1 MGYETLIYDYVIAIA
16 PSMIVFLMLSLILD
30 FMRTMIFNNK

>member
-1 MGYETLIYDYVIAIA
+1 MGYENLIYGYVEAIA

-30 FMRTMIFNNK
+30 HMGKMIFSNR